1 MLEVAET
8 WTPTWGDPETT
19 GGAVAV
25 STPGA
30 TAGVAAE
37 VVLAEVASARL
48 AVTLTRIR
56 WPSWAAVGVNVRLVA
71 PLIATSSAYH
81 W

>member
-1 MLEVAET
+1 MLEVVET
-8 WTPTWGDPETT
+8 WTPTWGDPEIT
-19 GGAVAV
+19 GCAVAV

-30 TAGVAAE
+30 TADVATE

-48 AVTLTRIR
+48 AVTLTRICF
-56 WPSWAAVGVNVRLVA
+56 PSWAASGVNVRLVA
-71 PLIATSSAYH
+71 PLTATSPAYH

>member
-19 GGAVAV
+19 GSAVAF

-30 TAGVAAE
+30 TAGVSTE

-48 AVTLTRIR
+48 AVTLTRSCL
-56 WPSWAAVGVNVRLVA
+56 PSWAASGVNVLLVA
-71 PLIATSSAYH
+71 PLTATPPAYH